1 MSTFNR
7 QLSGAAAAA
16 GPAHRPGLRTSD
28 RRDGD
33 GMTDQTPQQIP
44 LETFP
49 DEMVITREF
58 IARLNDAAAAEG
70 AISSGAA
77 LAAMINALGKLEVQ
91 VIGLWSGLS
100 EK

>member
-1 MSTFNR
+1 
-7 QLSGAAAAA
+7 
-16 GPAHRPGLRTSD
+16 
-28 RRDGD
+28 
-33 GMTDQTPQQIP
+33 MTDQTPQQIP

-58 IARLNDAAAAEG
+58 IARLNEAATAEG

>member
-1 MSTFNR
+1 VH
-7 QLSGAAAAA
+7 
-16 GPAHRPGLRTSD
+16 PRTHD
-28 RRDGD
+28 RRNGD
-33 GMTDQTPQQIP
+33 GMTEQVPQQAPQQIP
-44 LETFP
+44 LDTFP